1 VADFHAGNVGDC
13 IKWAGGEDADFQ
25 AQV

>member
-13 IKWAGGEDADFQ
+13 IERAGGEDADFQ